1 MAKKN
6 KIKIKPSRQGSLHK
20 HLGVPEGEKIPANKL
35 KIKST
40 DSEAIRKKKQFA
52 INAKSW
58 KKGANGLEVDEI
70 DPTTLSDYTP
80 NNFVISENIVQ
91 EPIYNEQLSKSLGK
105 YYYDK
110 GIQPDIYTPDG
121 VKKYYE
127 EPMNTKGSFKPT
139 LNAFPTTGNKY
150 LNRGLQY
157 LNQGINH
164 AANINNPNYQQP
176 LNYYN
181 GMMNPFTIQD
191 NKIDYKPYTG
201 EKIGVIKENG
211 GLNKYPNGGE
221 NPPIYTTNPND
232 SRLTGGK
239 YWEHRDPKYD
249 SEAENMAEYI
259 PVYGIPFG
267 INDWMNAGQKFVQ
280 TPSWSTAGDLGLE
293 TASLIPFGK
302 LLSSVGK
309 GTGQAA
315 KASRAGHFL
324 DFSINALSDESLT
337 SDKDKKDKKENKKS
351 TAPPIKPRAG
361 QYIFDPNNF
370 KNGGK
375 LKKAQTGQEIQLNR
389 QQNNLNIDPLQ
400 IGNIPTQDQL
410 YSQNTQP
417 EDNIYYTPDNTFNQ
431 NKFNQGIQG
440 LATGVNLLQS
450 GINFGKGALDMI
462 GSNMQNRFAQK
473 QEADLY
479 RQSVYSQAMN
489 VTPYETQGYGFQG
502 RNSLAENGMQIKE
515 IGGFGIPNIEIEGKE
530 HVLLPNGMSEEVQGN
545 SHDNGGIPLNLPEGT
560 KIFSEKL
567 KIKTDKGKKSYADL
581 AKKFETKKN
590 VDMLES
596 KTADDIQKVTAEMM
610 INQKKLK
617 LDELFAVQE
626 NDKMKGLHGKQVQ
639 KETMKEYQPQAEYG
653 MKIKKAANGDDVW
666 NAQTFKTKEGINTPT
681 SIDLNKNPLTNWE
694 AYRGLW
700 ETEARKAGQL
710 KPNERFKMTKDMQEF
725 MYDWALDNNPSLIRD
740 MWKTYGVTN
749 KNESKYKNLD
759 VSNLSDENLKDLRGN
774 FIDNYRGKRVF
785 SPITGQNTNL
795 LAPKGATEAQIIEK
809 EVIKP
814 EYIDRTKYLQPNV
827 NPNIN
832 LGIQLPNVYGRSPLN
847 YYKTEAEY
855 IDPRYLDITSQ
866 LNQVTRNKRALQT
879 NIGGRGTADI
889 SNLLQSQANSDA
901 ANQQIFNTKYNYDR
915 AQDAQAQQFNAQAKM
930 SNNQY
935 NQGSWFNQLE
945 DPIRRREGAIDT
957 QMRLDN
963 NAAIENQN
971 AQMAFYNNLQF
982 MNNTFPYY
990 QNMTPE
996 QSLAYAQ
1003 LNNLS
1008 LMSGKAK
1015 NGKKVT
1021 IKPKMKKK

>member
-80 NNFVISENIVQ
+80 NNFVISEDIVQ

-127 EPMNTKGSFKPT
+127 EPIKTKGSFKPT

-164 AANINNPNYQQP
+164 AANINNPDYQQP

-181 GMMNPFTIQD
+181 GMMNPFTMQD

-201 EKIGVIKENG
+201 EKIGVIKE
-211 GLNKYPNGGE
+211 
-221 NPPIYTTNPND
+221 
-232 SRLTGGK
+232 
-239 YWEHRDPKYD
+239 
-249 SEAENMAEYI
+249 M
-259 PVYGIPFG
+259 
-267 INDWMNAGQKFVQ
+267 
-280 TPSWSTAGDLGLE
+280 
-293 TASLIPFGK
+293 
-302 LLSSVGK
+302 
-309 GTGQAA
+309 
-315 KASRAGHFL
+315 
-324 DFSINALSDESLT
+324 
-337 SDKDKKDKKENKKS
+337 
-351 TAPPIKPRAG
+351 
-361 QYIFDPNNF
+361 
-370 KNGGK
+370 GGK
-375 LKKAQTGQEIQLNR
+375 LKKAQTGQEIFLNR

-417 EDNIYYTPDNTFNQ
+417 EDNIYYTPDQLNQVPNTFNQ
-431 NKFNQGIQG
+431 NKFNQGMQG

-450 GINFGKGALDMI
+450 GINFGKGALDIM
-462 GSNMQNRFAQK
+462 GTNMQNRFAQK

-479 RQSVYSQAMN
+479 KQSVYSQAMN
-489 VTPYETQGYGFQG
+489 IPNYETQGYGFQG

-545 SHDNGGIPLNLPEGT
+545 SHANGGIPLNLPEGT

-785 SPITGQNTNL
+785 SPIIGQNTNL
-795 LAPKGATEAQIIEK
+795 LAPKGTTEAQIIEK

-889 SNLLQSQANSDA
+889 SNLLQSQANSDS

-1008 LMSGKAK
+1008 LLSGNKTAKTNSDKAK